1 MKPRMYSGTRPA
13 LTFAAAKCKRMK
25 KEWFA
30 EWFDSPYY
38 HLLYKSRDENEAKT
52 ALDNLLKALNL
63 TPGSK
68 VLDLACGKGRHARY
82 LAEKG
87 FMVTGLDISQASIT
101 YARTLEHPRLEFYQH
116 DMRKSFRLNYFDAVM
131 NMFTSFGYFKTDAD
145 HLLALKNVAKDLR
158 PGGLFLLDFFNARF
172 VRDHLIPAETKTVDN
187 LTFSLQRWVRKGY
200 VFKSVEFET
209 GGRLFHFQ
217 EQVRLFELA
226 DLQSLCSLAGL
237 HIRHMYGDYQ
247 LSEFDAETSKRLI
260 LIAEKP

>member
-1 MKPRMYSGTRPA
+1 
-13 LTFAAAKCKRMK
+13 MK
-25 KEWFA
+25 KEWFS

-38 HLLYKSRDENEAKT
+38 HLLYKSRDENEAK
-52 ALDNLLKALNL
+52 AVLDNLLRALDL
-63 TPGSK
+63 APGSK
-68 VLDLACGKGRHARY
+68 VLDLACGKGRHSRY

-87 FMVTGLDISQASIT
+87 FVVTGLDISQASIT
-101 YARTLEHPRLEFYQH
+101 YARTLEQSGLEFYQH

-172 VRDHLIPAETKTVDN
+172 VRHHLIPTESKTVDN
-187 LTFSLQRWVRKGY
+187 ISFSLKRWVRKGY
-200 VFKSVEFET
+200 VFKSVEFQT

-217 EQVRLFELA
+217 EQVRLFDLA
-226 DLQSLCSLAGL
+226 DLRSLCSMAGL
-237 HIRHMYGDYQ
+237 HIRQTYGDYQ

-260 LIAEKP
+260 IIAEKP